1 MPFNPDKHHRRSIR
15 LHDYDYSRAGAYYIT
30 ICIYNKEHLFGKIAN
45 GELQPN
51 EYGKIAENEWI
62 KTFQLR
68 NNIEM
73 DEFIIMPNHF
83 HGIIIISNEPDG
95 TGTARRA
102 PTIERFSK
110 PTSNTIPT
118 IIRNYK
124 SAVTKQINDLKNT
137 PGTILWQ
144 RNYYEH
150 AIRDEADLNR
160 IREYIINNPRN
171 WENDENFI

>member
-1 MPFNPDKHHRRSIR
+1 MSFNPDKHHRRSIR
-15 LHDYDYSRAGAYYIT
+15 LKNYDYSQAGAYYIT
-30 ICIYNKEHLFGKIAN
+30 ICVYNREHLFGDIIDS
-45 GELQPN
+45 ELQPN

-68 NNIEM
+68 KNIEM
-73 DEFIIMPNHF
+73 DEFIIMPNHL
-83 HGIIIISNEPDG
+83 HGIIIISNESDS
-95 TGTARRA
+95 TGTARRT

-110 PTSNTIPT
+110 PTANTIPT

-124 SAVTKQINDLKNT
+124 SAVTKQINELRNT

-150 AIRDEADLNR
+150 VIRDESDLNR